1 MCQLSEIVARN
12 IVEVDI
18 FALKSMIIRFEEL
31 INDYSF
37 SRRL

>member
-18 FALKSMIIRFEEL
+18 FALKSMIIRL
-31 INDYSF
+31 KN
-37 SRRL
+37 